1 MRHAAVNTLPPRN
14 SPFTKD
20 ELLNGLNIVLNNFL
34 YGFVCPKLVPAERWK
49 EASLKTAVF
58 QSHEGEIQIQLGPL
72 VRRAFDADY
81 TAREGFK
88 RNYENS
94 LLRTLMREAH
104 ELILL
109 YCEETKQSPAYK
121 AEPWFQFARVL
132 RNVMSHK
139 EGGTLREWPKDLLA
153 KGITSV
159 TWRGRMF
166 DTTMLGQRLVFYP
179 PEGLEL
185 VRDQIEFV
193 TAKLS

>member
-1 MRHAAVNTLPPRN
+1 MRRTVVNTLPRRN
-14 SPFTKD
+14 SPFAKAG
-20 ELLNGLNIVLNNFL
+20 LLNGLNILLNNFL
-34 YGFVCPKLVPAERWK
+34 YGFVCPKLVLPEVWRD
-49 EASLKTAVF
+49 ASGKTAVF
-58 QSHEGEIQIQLGPL
+58 ESGEGELQIQLGPL
-72 VRRAFDADY
+72 IRRAFDVDY

-109 YCEETKQSPAYK
+109 YCDETQQFHIYK
-121 AEPWFQFARVL
+121 TEPWFQFARVL

-159 TWRGRMF
+159 TWRGRTF
-166 DTTMLGQRLVFYP
+166 DTAMLGQRLVFYP

-185 VRDQIEFV
+185 LKDQIDFV
-193 TAKLS
+193 PSKLS

>member
-1 MRHAAVNTLPPRN
+1 VRQRVVNTLPPRN
-14 SPFTKD
+14 SLFTKD

-34 YGFVCPKLVPAERWK
+34 YGFVCPKFVPPERWE
-49 EASLKTAVF
+49 EASSKTVVF
-58 QSHEGEIQIQLGPL
+58 GEVEIQLGPL
-72 VRRAFDADY
+72 VKRAFEADF

-94 LLRTLMREAH
+94 LLRTMMREAH

-109 YCEETKQSPAYK
+109 YCDETQQFPIYK
-121 AEPWFQFARVL
+121 AQPWFQFARVL

-139 EGGTLREWPKDLLA
+139 EGGTLREWPKDLLK

-159 TWRGRMF
+159 TWGSKTF
-166 DTTMLGQRLVFYP
+166 DTTMLGHRLVFYP

-185 VRDQIEFV
+185 IKDQIEFV
-193 TAKLS
+193 TAKLA

>member
-1 MRHAAVNTLPPRN
+1 VSQTVVNTLPPRN

-20 ELLNGLNIVLNNFL
+20 ELLNGLNILLNNFL
-34 YGFVCPKLVPAERWK
+34 YGFVCPKLVPPERWK
-49 EASLKTAVF
+49 EASGKTAVF
-58 QSHEGEIQIQLGPL
+58 GSREGDIQIQLGPL
-72 VRRAFDADY
+72 VKRAFEADF

-94 LLRTLMREAH
+94 LLRTMMREAH

-109 YCEETKQSPAYK
+109 YCEETKQFPIYK

-139 EGGTLREWPKDLLA
+139 ESGTLREWPKDLLK

-159 TWRGRMF
+159 TWHGKTF
-166 DTTMLGQRLVFYP
+166 DTRMLGHRLVFYP

-185 VRDQIEFV
+185 MKDQIEFV